1 MASNT
6 SQQLEIDFQVEV
18 QKSINGIEMGVLDNG
33 IPYLTQTGLAALTG
47 VKRSVIYDISTE
59 WENTFNDD
67 IIGGKDRN
75 SLLREMLIKKGY
87 KESKLY
93 LEITTNGQKHY
104 AYPDIVCMAI
114 LEYYAF
120 DSKNKTDT
128 ALTHFRELAGYGLQ
142 AYIYQSL
149 KYSPFDKWKYHN
161 DRVSI
166 LQNNVPQGYFIIFQE
181 ITGMIVDL
189 INADVTVNHKTIPD
203 ISVGKLWAKFWKANS
218 LSYQYGEHI
227 HCAHN
232 YPDYYPQA
240 ASNPQSVYAYPE
252 NALPEFRRWF
262 RETYLPTKF
271 PTYILNKANILSGGK
286 SEALRI
292 GSMYQTKQIGSDL
305 KS

>member
-33 IPYLTQTGLAALTG
+33 IPYLTQTGLATLTG

-87 KESKLY
+87 QESKLY
-93 LEITTNGQKHY
+93 LEVTTNGQKHY

-120 DSKNKTDT
+120 DSKNKTDI
-128 ALTHFRELAGYGLQ
+128 ALTNFRELARYGLQ

-189 INADVTVNHKTIPD
+189 IKANVTVNHKTIPD
-203 ISVGKLWAKFWKANS
+203 ISVGKLWAKFWKDNS
-218 LSYQYGEHI
+218 LSYQYSL
-227 HCAHN
+227 C
-232 YPDYYPQA
+232 P
-240 ASNPQSVYAYPE
+240 
-252 NALPEFRRWF
+252 
-262 RETYLPTKF
+262 
-271 PTYILNKANILSGGK
+271 
-286 SEALRI
+286 
-292 GSMYQTKQIGSDL
+292 
-305 KS
+305 